1 MPNLF
6 CDGVTEKRIATLL
19 SNTKKAYGLAKD
31 GMYFSIDA
39 PKETKLKKAI
49 MESNDFL
56 KKINILD
63 VQQIKGQAVTVGS
76 DKLSTGR
83 NKERFKGTTPDIS
96 GYEFELSV
104 TDTVIHI
111 TWARLAE
118 WANSG
123 GQKEFEKKLMEYVTE
138 QVGADMLRV
147 GWNGTHAEKVTDPDT
162 YPNGEDVNEGWHARI
177 KRLAPGQIVGA
188 SFDNDESEIYFDPDG
203 TRDAA
208 GNPLYDYKTLDAMAS
223 DLINNVMHP
232 AFRDAAD
239 LVVLVGRNLIAAA
252 QYRLYTEADKPSEH
266 NAAQKLDKSISGR
279 PAYVVPYFPGNRMVV
294 TSLKNL
300 SIYTQKGTK
309 RRKTKD
315 NDDLG
320 RVESF
325 LWRFEGYVVEEPLK
339 YAAFDENSVVIGA
352 KTPENT
358 VKEPKITTELV
369 AQTVATGTDVTLTVI
384 AENTTEY
391 VWSLNGTVFDE
402 TATGK
407 TTINGDELALGE
419 LTVSVECIGLHGSKT
434 STAALTVNAA

>member
-1 MPNLF
+1 M
-6 CDGVTEKRIATLL
+6 
-19 SNTKKAYGLAKD
+19 
-31 GMYFSIDA
+31 
-39 PKETKLKKAI
+39 
-49 MESNDFL
+49 
-56 KKINILD
+56 
-63 VQQIKGQAVTVGS
+63 
-76 DKLSTGR
+76 
-83 NKERFKGTTPDIS
+83 
-96 GYEFELSV
+96 
-104 TDTVIHI
+104 
-111 TWARLAE
+111 
-118 WANSG
+118 
-123 GQKEFEKKLMEYVTE
+123 
-138 QVGADMLRV
+138 
-147 GWNGTHAEKVTDPDT
+147 
-162 YPNGEDVNEGWHARI
+162 
-177 KRLAPGQIVGA
+177 GA
-188 SFDNDESEIYFDPDG
+188 SFDNDASEIYFDPDG

-208 GNPLYDYKTLDAMAS
+208 DNPLYDYKTLDAMAS

-279 PAYVVPYFPGNRMVV
+279 PAYVVPYLPGNRMVV

-352 KTPENT
+352 KTPINIA
-358 VKEPKITTELV
+358 KEPKITTELA
-369 AQTVATGTDVTLTVI
+369 AQTVVIGTDVTLTVV
-384 AENTTEY
+384 AENANEY
-391 VWSLNGTVFDE
+391 MWSVNGTMFDE
-402 TATGK
+402 TTTGT
-407 TTINGDELALGE
+407 TTISGDELALGE

-434 STAALTVNAA
+434 STAVLTVDAA

>member
-1 MPNLF
+1 MPDIF

-49 MESNDFL
+49 MESSDFL

-83 NKERFKGTTPDIS
+83 DKERFKGTTPDIS
-96 GYEFELSV
+96 GYEYELSV

-147 GWNGTHAEKVTDPDT
+147 GWNGTHAEKITDPAK

-177 KRLAPGQIVGA
+177 KRLAPSQIVGA

-208 GNPLYDYKTLDAMAS
+208 GNPLFDYKTVDAMAS
-223 DLINNVMHP
+223 DLINNVLHP
-232 AFRDAAD
+232 AFRNAPD
-239 LVVLVGRNLIAAA
+239 LVVLVGQNIVAAA

-266 NAAQKLDKSISGR
+266 NAAQKLDKSIAGR

-352 KTPENT
+352 KTPQNT
-358 VKEPKITTELV
+358 AKEPKITTELV
-369 AQTVATGTDVTLTVI
+369 AQTVTTGTDVTLTVV

-391 VWSLNGTVFDE
+391 MWSLNGTVFDE
-402 TATGK
+402 TTTGT
-407 TTINGDELALGE
+407 TTISGDELALGK

-434 STAALTVNAA
+434 STAVLTVNAA

>member
-1 MPNLF
+1 MPDIF
-6 CDGVTEKRIATLL
+6 CDSVTEKRIATLL
-19 SNTKKAYGLAKD
+19 NNTKKAYGLAKD

-39 PKETKLKKAI
+39 PKETKLRKAI
-49 MESNDFL
+49 MESSDFL

-83 NKERFKGTTPDIS
+83 DKERFKGTTPDIS

-123 GQKEFEKKLMEYVTE
+123 GQKEFEKKLWEYVTE

-147 GWNGTHAEKVTDPDT
+147 GWNGTHAAKKTNPSK
-162 YPNGEDVNEGWHARI
+162 YPNGQDINEGWHARI

-188 SFDNDESEIYFDPDG
+188 NLDNDGLEIYFDPDG
-203 TRDAA
+203 TRDAT
-208 GNPLYDYKTLDAMAS
+208 GNPLFDYKTLDAMAS
-223 DLINNVMHP
+223 DLINSVMHP
-232 AFRDAAD
+232 AFRNAPD
-239 LVVLVGRNLIAAA
+239 LVVLVGQDLVAAA

-266 NAAQKLDKSISGR
+266 NAAQKLDKSIAGR
-279 PAYVVPYFPGNRMVV
+279 PAYVVPYFPSKRMVV

-339 YAAFDENSVVIGA
+339 YAAFDENSVVISA
-352 KTPENT
+352 KTLTNT
-358 VKEPKITTELV
+358 AKEPNITAELED
-369 AQTVATGTDVTLTVI
+369 AMIVI
-384 AENTTEY
+384 GESIALQVGADNTTNY
-391 VWSLNGTVFDE
+391 VWSLDGAVFDE
-402 TATGK
+402 TIQGI
-407 TTINGDELALGE
+407 TTLSGNELVLGQHI
-419 LTVSVECIGLHGSKT
+419 VSVECIGQYGSKT
-434 STAALTVNAA
+434 STAVLTVNAA